1 MHKLVQH
8 NDLNLL
14 NNRQYYSTS
23 MIMIKNSMKTLSF
36 LIVGMATVATC
47 FAAPK
52 NWKAILR
59 ETDPDFF
66 KTEQATMI
74 GDNLLLFQRVTGGW
88 QKNTDMTYELTP
100 SQRDSIAADKHRRDD
115 STIDNDAT
123 TIQMQYLAQ
132 LYQATGEKRFSD
144 GFNHALEYL
153 LSGQYDNG
161 GWPQFWPDNE
171 GYQVHITYNDDAM
184 ANTLKLFDDILNNRE
199 PYQGT
204 LVDEEMRSRLAD
216 SFNRGIECILATQIM
231 VEGQPTVWCQQH
243 DHITYEP
250 APARTYELP
259 SFCSQ
264 ESAAIVELLMSIPNP
279 DQRIRQ
285 SIHGAMKWF
294 EDYRLD
300 DVALERR
307 GHRGDPD
314 FDIRLVEQP
323 GAGPLWARFYDLE
336 NCRPFVCDRDGVP
349 RERLDQIGTERR
361 HGYSWYNDRP
371 ARLYPQYEAWKTLN
385 GE

>member
-1 MHKLVQH
+1 M
-8 NDLNLL
+8 
-14 NNRQYYSTS
+14 
-23 MIMIKNSMKTLSF
+23 
-36 LIVGMATVATC
+36 MAGIAATAS
-47 FAAPK
+47 FAAPRH
-52 NWKAILR
+52 WKMVLR
-59 ETDPDFF
+59 ETDPEFY
-66 KTEQATMI
+66 KTEEATKI

-88 QKNTDMTYELTP
+88 QKNIDMTRELTDA
-100 SQRDSIAADKHRRDD
+100 QRDSIAADKNRRDD

-123 TIQMQYLAQ
+123 TIQMHFLAR
-132 LYQATGEKRFSD
+132 LYQANGEQRFKE
-144 GFNHALEYL
+144 GFNNALGYL

-184 ANTLKLFDDILNNRE
+184 TNTLKLFDDIINARE

-204 LVDEEMRSRLAD
+204 LVDEAMRGRLKE

-231 VEGQPTVWCQQH
+231 VDGEPTVWCQQH
-243 DHITYEP
+243 DHVTFEP
-250 APARTYELP
+250 AHARSYELP

-279 DQRIRQ
+279 DQRVKNA
-285 SIHGAMKWF
+285 IHGAMKWF
-294 EDYRLD
+294 DKYRLD
-300 DVALERR
+300 NVAIERTGR
-307 GHRGDPD
+307 RGDPD
-314 FDIRLVEQP
+314 FDVRLVERP

-336 NCRPFVCDRDGVP
+336 NIRPFVCDRDGVP
-349 RERLDQIGTERR
+349 RERLDQIGPERR

-371 ARLYPQYEAWKTLN
+371 ARLYPLYESWKAAH

>member
-1 MHKLVQH
+1 MNKIPMRKLFV
-8 NDLNLL
+8 
-14 NNRQYYSTS
+14 
-23 MIMIKNSMKTLSF
+23 MIIALSF
-36 LIVGMATVATC
+36 GAGFC
-47 FAAPK
+47 SAAK
-52 NWKAILR
+52 NWKATLR
-59 ETDPDFF
+59 ETDHEFY

-88 QKNTDMTYELTP
+88 QKNTDMTYELT
-100 SQRDSIAADKHRRDD
+100 SEQRDSIAAEKNRRDD

-123 TIQMQYLAQ
+123 TVQMHFLAR
-132 LYQATGEKRFSD
+132 LYGATGETRFKD

-153 LSGQYDNG
+153 LSGQYENG

-171 GYQVHITYNDDAM
+171 GYQVHITFNDDAI
-184 ANTLKLFDDILNNRE
+184 ANTLKLFDDILNGRD

-204 LVDEEMRSRLAD
+204 LVDDDMKVRLAD

-231 VEGQPTVWCQQH
+231 VNGKPTVWCQQH
-243 DHITYEP
+243 DHINYEP

-279 DQRIRQ
+279 DQRVRQ

-294 EDYRLD
+294 EEYRMD
-300 DVALERR
+300 DVALERT

-314 FDIRLVEQP
+314 YDVRLVERP

-336 NCRPFVCDRDGVP
+336 NCKPFVCDRDGVP

-361 HGYSWYNDRP
+361 FGYSWYNDRP
-371 ARLYPQYEAWKTLN
+371 ARLYPLYEAWKAEN

>member
-1 MHKLVQH
+1 MRKLNMRKVFV
-8 NDLNLL
+8 
-14 NNRQYYSTS
+14 S
-23 MIMIKNSMKTLSF
+23 
-36 LIVGMATVATC
+36 IVATAAVSTC

-52 NWKAILR
+52 NWKATLR
-59 ETDPDFF
+59 ETDPEFY
-66 KTEQATMI
+66 KTEEATMI
-74 GDNLLLFQRVTGGW
+74 GDNLLLFQRETGGW
-88 QKNTDMTYELTP
+88 QKNTDMTYKLTP
-100 SQRDSIAADKHRRDD
+100 GQQDSIAAHKSRLDD

-123 TIQMQYLAQ
+123 TIQMHFLAQ
-132 LYQATGEKRFSD
+132 LYQATGESRFRE
-144 GFNHALEYL
+144 GFNKAIDYL

-171 GYQVHITYNDDAM
+171 GYQVHITYNDDAI
-184 ANTLKLFDDILNNRE
+184 ANILKLFDDILNGRE

-204 LVDEEMRSRLAD
+204 LVDDTMRSKLQD

-231 VEGQPTVWCQQH
+231 VNNEPTVWCQQH
-243 DHITYEP
+243 DHINYEP

-259 SFCSQ
+259 SVCSQ

-279 DQRIRQ
+279 DQRVKR

-300 DVALERR
+300 GIAIERTGR
-307 GHRGDPD
+307 RGDPD
-314 FDIRLVEQP
+314 YDIRLVERP

-336 NCRPFVCDRDGVP
+336 NCRPFVCDRDGIP
-349 RERLDQIGTERR
+349 RERLDQIGPERR

-371 ARLYPQYEAWKTLN
+371 ARLYPLYEAWKAKN